1 MLPTLFFPL
10 ACLATGKTGI
20 LPRCAWALPEQPI
33 DLGAFVPTTKII
45 ANNMQS
51 IRKRIKEVQDQNKS
65 YAYAHSI
72 DRNYEVGDEVFLRV
86 KPHKSSFKFGKVDK
100 LSPSFFGPFK
110 VLEKKGPVAYRLSLH
125 VSLRRMHD
133 VFHVS
138 NMSHVIDLSSL

>member
-1 MLPTLFFPL
+1 VLVGLEVIHEI
-10 ACLATGKTGI
+10 KD
-20 LPRCAWALPEQPI
+20 Q
-33 DLGAFVPTTKII
+33 
-45 ANNMQS
+45 MQS

-110 VLEKKGPVAYRLSLH
+110 VVEKKDPWLTDYPYLI
-125 VSLRRMHD
+125 
-133 VFHVS
+133 F
-138 NMSHVIDLSSL
+138 